1 MVIRYLII
9 TIIIIDLPTI
19 GVLIKV
25 VTDGSARL
33 ALVAHD
39 RFSLSVLTL

>member
-9 TIIIIDLPTI
+9 TIIIIDLPAI

-25 VTDGSARL
+25 VTDGGARL